1 MRVLLVGATGIIGR
15 EIDEAL
21 RHLGHEVLEVTRHS
35 KPFSVDLREPD
46 SIRALYRALGRVDA
60 VVSAA
65 GEAKFA
71 PLAELTDA
79 DFELSLRYKLMGQVN
94 LVRLGFDH
102 VADGGSFT
110 LTSGILNR
118 MPMPGGAA
126 YSVVNGGLDAFV
138 KAAALEAPRGVRVN
152 VVSPPWIAETLRA
165 MGRPTDDG
173 LPAAVVARAYVQS
186 ITGTQTGA
194 VIEPVP

>member
-1 MRVLLVGATGIIGR
+1 MRILLIGATGTIGR

-21 RHLGHEVLEVTRHS
+21 RHLGHEVVEVTRHT
-35 KPFSVDLREPD
+35 KPLSVDLTEPD
-46 SIRALYRALGRVDA
+46 AIRALYRAAGRCDA

-65 GEAKFA
+65 GDGKFA
-71 PLAELTDA
+71 PLGQLTDA
-79 DFELSLRYKLMGQVN
+79 DFDFSLRSKLMGQVN
-94 LVRLGFDH
+94 LVRLGLDH
-102 VADGGSFT
+102 VSDGGSFT

-118 MPMPGGAA
+118 MPMVGGAA

-138 KAAALEAPRGVRVN
+138 KAAALEAPRGIRVN
-152 VVSPPWIAETLRA
+152 VISPPWVAETLRA
-165 MGRPTDDG
+165 MGRPTDEG